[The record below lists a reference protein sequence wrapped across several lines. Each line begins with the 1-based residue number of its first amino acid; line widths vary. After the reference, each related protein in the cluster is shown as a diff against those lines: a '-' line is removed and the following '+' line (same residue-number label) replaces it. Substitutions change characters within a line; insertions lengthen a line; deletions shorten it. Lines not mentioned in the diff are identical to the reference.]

1 MDMTK
6 KSITS
11 TVFLPFI
18 IFTAMFVGAGF
29 ISGGIV
35 HLGDGF
41 NWWDV
46 SLILIGI
53 ILFVAGSYAQELRN
67 NQNNI
72 KKEGIVLFL
81 FYSLLLSIGIGMA
94 SGGTQHFVDTPAY
107 SNYLIPIGLFLGV
120 PAFALKQNI
129 ALQKNDW
136 IKLLFAS
143 FLIAV
148 ALFFVLAAIN
158 GSLPDFHLDSG
169 KHSH

>member
-1 MDMTK
+1 MTK

-53 ILFVAGSYAQELRN
+53 VLFVAGSYAQELRSS
-67 NQNNI
+67 QNNL
-72 KKEGIVLFL
+72 KKEGIALFL

-129 ALQKNDW
+129 P
-136 IKLLFAS
+136 LLKAEWVRLMLVS

-148 ALFFVLAAIN
+148 ALFFFLSLVN
-158 GSLPDFHLDSG
+158 GSVPGVHLDLTS
-169 KHSH
+169 HSH

>member
-1 MDMTK
+1 MKMQ
-6 KSITS
+6 SITAQ
-11 TVFLPFI
+11 VFVPFV

-41 NWWDV
+41 NWWDL
-46 SLILIGI
+46 SLILVGI
-53 ILFVAGSYAQELRN
+53 VLFVIGSYAQELRGS
-67 NQNNI
+67 QNNL

-94 SGGTQHFVDTPAY
+94 SGGTQHFVDTPEY
-107 SNYLIPIGLFLGV
+107 SNYLIPLGLLLGV

-129 ALQKNDW
+129 PLLKNEW
-136 IKLLFAS
+136 VKLIIIS

-148 ALFFVLAAIN
+148 ALFLILSLMN
-158 GSLPDFHLDSG
+158 GSVPGVHLDLTS
-169 KHSH
+169 HSH